1 MVILI
6 ERYMF
11 VSIGMIPSLSLRY
24 DAFDVP
30 KVYYLC
36 SLGMIPPLSLRYD
49 AFDVPKVCYLQYSLC
64 MLPAI
69 FFGYATFRVLSCAT
83 FLFPK
88 V

>member
-1 MVILI
+1 
-6 ERYMF
+6 
-11 VSIGMIPSLSLRY
+11 MIPSLSLRY

-83 FLFPK
+83 LSMIPSMSLRYGIFNFQW